1 MIQDSSKKHSET
13 ATVKNRIIRWRKSQ
27 CRWKIKLSLRV
38 WSTQKNTETSW
49 LKNHGSTPK
58 ISSNFTHE
66 HKIEIPQGWK
76 KINLNSLSLVVPN
89 TPISKDR
96 RAGQPIWDLRMT
108 KKFSLV
114 VNASNRASRAIVQK
128 KNSQQ
133 PREKTH
139 RRRFGAPPNKANHL
153 TTIRSKQIA
162 TPGLPQLCMPPVNQS
177 TSSFHFRSTST
188 QFMFLEIE
196 TSALRKKTTSRVILI
211 NRLSKRSLP
220 IPAPM
225 MDKKR
230 WKFISN

>member
-96 RAGQPIWDLRMT
+96 REDSQFETSGWR
-108 KKFSLV
+108 KSLV
-114 VNASNRASRAIVQK
+114 WLWMPATER
-128 KNSQQ
+128 
-133 PREKTH
+133 RE
-139 RRRFGAPPNKANHL
+139 RL
-153 TTIRSKQIA
+153 S
-162 TPGLPQLCMPPVNQS
+162 
-177 TSSFHFRSTST
+177 
-188 QFMFLEIE
+188 
-196 TSALRKKTTSRVILI
+196 RKKTVNNRGKKRTEEDLAPHRIKQTIWRRSEASKSRLPVSLSFAC
-211 NRLSKRSLP
+211 RLSIKVQAVFTSVLQAHSLCFSKLKLP
-220 IPAPM
+220 HCA
-225 MDKKR
+225 KKR
-230 WKFISN
+230 QVE